1 MSEDDGLLG
10 KLVMS
15 VIVLAFSPFIEIVTG
30 AAPIG
35 AATALFSL
43 TAIWGV
49 DTGVEPE
56 DVEAEGENK

>member
-1 MSEDDGLLG
+1 MSDDDGLFG

-15 VIVLAFSPFIEIVTG
+15 AIVLAFSPFIEIVTG
-30 AAPIG
+30 AAPVG

-43 TAIWGV
+43 AAIWGV

-56 DVEAEGENK
+56 DVEPETENK